1 MSFNASR
8 KIKEESAGKANNF
21 CSWLKLKL
29 PKSDYLKRLKNLQGF
44 QNLKG
49 F

>member
-21 CSWLKLKL
+21 CSWLNAKIA
-29 PKSDYLKRLKNLQGF
+29 
-44 QNLKG
+44 
-49 F
+49 